1 MFIYHVKPII
11 LTNQNYISIYSQFK
25 GTKTF
30 LMNLSCSDYPASI
43 YSSIL
48 SPQQVIFSNY
58 CGDFEQV
65 NNGRMQLRCL
75 LEFADLLQDIL

>member
-11 LTNQNYISIYSQFK
+11 LTNQNYISVYSQFR

-30 LMNLSCSDYPASI
+30 LMNLSCSDCPASI

-48 SPQQVIFSNY
+48 SPQQVISHY

-65 NNGRMQLRCL
+65 NNGGMQLRCL
-75 LEFADLLQDIL
+75 LVFVDLL